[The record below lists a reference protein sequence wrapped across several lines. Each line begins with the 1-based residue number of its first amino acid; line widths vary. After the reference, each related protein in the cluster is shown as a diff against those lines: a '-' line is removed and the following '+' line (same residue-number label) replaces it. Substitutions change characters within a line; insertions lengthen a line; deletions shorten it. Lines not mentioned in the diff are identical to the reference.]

1 MADQAVVERLED
13 EVMRLRAAVEGAL
26 VFALDVEAGIHGE
39 QAAMSVVTM
48 LNRAL
53 DAGQS

>member
-1 MADQAVVERLED
+1 M
-13 EVMRLRAAVEGAL
+13 
-26 VFALDVEAGIHGE
+26 FALDVEAGIHGE

-53 DAGQS
+53 DAGRIVKLRDVRPAGGSR